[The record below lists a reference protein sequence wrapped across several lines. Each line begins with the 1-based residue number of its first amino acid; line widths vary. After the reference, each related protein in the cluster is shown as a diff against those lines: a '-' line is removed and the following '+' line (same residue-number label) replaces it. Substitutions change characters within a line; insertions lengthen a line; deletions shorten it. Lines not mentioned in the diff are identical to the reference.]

1 LRCKGLDRVCLVS
14 DTQAAAGLPDGVYD
28 WSGRIIDGEF
38 GWTDVTLV
46 KKDGVVRLADQEESQ
61 DGSLSSSV
69 WPIIRG
75 VYNIAHVVGLPLKDA
90 VRLASLNPAKAAG
103 LAGRIG
109 SLEVDKRA
117 DLIVIDEEVNL
128 YATMVAGEI
137 VFQSAEG
144 RSVLVDA

>member
-1 LRCKGLDRVCLVS
+1 M
-14 DTQAAAGLPDGVYD
+14 
-28 WSGRIIDGEF
+28 
-38 GWTDVTLV
+38 
-46 KKDGVVRLADQEESQ
+46 VRLADQEESQ

-75 VYNIAHVVGLPLKDA
+75 VHNIAHLVGLPLKDA

-103 LAGRIG
+103 LDGHIG
-109 SLEVDKRA
+109 SLEADKRA
-117 DLIVIDEEVNL
+117 DLIVIDKEVNL

-137 VFQSAEG
+137 VFQSGEG